1 MFYFKS
7 LFIFSFVYSCM
18 DQYDPRPYW
27 EQFTRER
34 KVSNSEHL
42 KLSDTGERI
51 ATVDELKTRVTK
63 AETRAAQLEDAI
75 LKIDVRTEVIDER
88 QDELISHIAKEL
100 DQHAK
105 VINRQRL
112 AQLEMDTAH

>member
-1 MFYFKS
+1 MA
-7 LFIFSFVYSCM
+7 LDDVDIA
-18 DQYDPRPYW
+18 
-27 EQFTRER
+27 
-34 KVSNSEHL
+34 
-42 KLSDTGERI
+42 KLL

-63 AETRAAQLEDAI
+63 AETRATQLEDAI

-100 DQHAK
+100 DKHAK